1 MMNESLS
8 ATETTRAVCDLE
20 IRRESDLLPAVS
32 CSLGFAL
39 GLIYCFCGYR
49 CFKTVLF
56 LSGLALG
63 SAVGQMLC
71 VQERVLDGRTR
82 AGVSLGVGLLAALVA
97 VLVPSVGLFFTG
109 LQLGALLSG
118 AALLLLGQYYPVF
131 SAAWIP
137 VGVLIG
143 TSAFFAVIT
152 LCWRKAMMIAAT
164 AVGGAAVVT
173 ACVGYWVEIPV
184 WVLRPSAGVQT
195 LQGLCWYSWAVIGIW
210 PVLAALGTLVQSRIT
225 AHADVCVRREQKQ
238 LDLTR
243 IRHTC
248 DRRHTQGTYRRRPP
262 VLQRYT
268 GDVLA
273 PSYLASLQERQTHT
287 GSSLWSLTSV
297 HHTMID
303 FDSETGS
310 LVPLTASAS
319 ALLRL

>member
-1 MMNESLS
+1 MTNESLS
-8 ATETTRAVCDLE
+8 ATETARAACALE
-20 IRRESDLLPAVS
+20 IRREYELVPAVT
-32 CSLGFAL
+32 CSLCFAL
-39 GLIYCFCGYR
+39 GLLYCFCGYR

-56 LSGLALG
+56 LSGLAFG
-63 SAVGQMLC
+63 SAVGHLLC
-71 VQERVLDGRTR
+71 VQERLLDGRTQ

-97 VLVPSVGLFFTG
+97 VLVRSVGLFLTG

-131 SAAWIP
+131 SAAWVP
-137 VGVLIG
+137 VGVVIG
-143 TSAFFAVIT
+143 TSVFFAVIT
-152 LCWRKAMMIAAT
+152 LCWRKAMMVAAT
-164 AVGGAAVVT
+164 AVVGAAVTT
-173 ACVGYWVEIPV
+173 ACVGYWVEMPV
-184 WVLRPSAGVQT
+184 LVLRAFAGVKRQ
-195 LQGLCWYSWAVIGIW
+195 QGLCWYSWAVIGIW
-210 PVLAALGTLVQSRIT
+210 PVLAALGMLVQWRIT
-225 AHADVCVRREQKQ
+225 AHADVCVRGTQKQ

-243 IRHTC
+243 IRQTR
-248 DRRHTQGTYRRRPP
+248 DRRRTEGTHRRRPP
-262 VLQRYT
+262 ALQRYT

-273 PSYLASLQERQTHT
+273 PSYLASLRERQTHT